1 MRLILTTL
9 RAALLAF
16 FASAAAQSPPV
27 APAERALP
35 WGAGCERPL
44 SEEEREATAERNA
57 RRLDGIQ
64 VLFENDMFSG
74 HRLIHRDAVSDRWY
88 TNGVKFIATQCPD
101 VRPFFLP
108 GAARSLAD
116 IFLKGRDVQF
126 GYTVGQLMFTP
137 ENIAIA
143 APQAA
148 DRFWAGYLYLGSIAQ
163 TYSRGQLETLEID
176 LGVIGPP
183 AFAEEAQTF
192 IHRPRRFGLPQGW
205 SNQMRTEPTLNV
217 QYLNM
222 YRGFREL
229 PLFAG
234 LSADFTPHYGAA
246 VGTVFDYVHGSAT
259 VRLGQ
264 DLRPAPAGTIDIP
277 SLGGIGEFRHRWSV
291 FLRFDGRATVYNAFL
306 QGGFFR
312 GDPHPTDLRP
322 RALSYTIT
330 PGLTF
335 ENPGWR
341 ASLLLNRRSREFNN
355 APFSRSVQSFGT
367 LNIEVQF

>member
-1 MRLILTTL
+1 MRGTL
-9 RAALLAF
+9 RPLLAALLLAT
-16 FASAAAQSPPV
+16 APAAAQTPV
-27 APAERALP
+27 PPAERALP
-35 WGAGCERPL
+35 WGAGCERAP
-44 SEEEREATAERNA
+44 SGDEREATAERNA
-57 RRLDGIQ
+57 RRLDGIR

-74 HRLIHRDAVSDRWY
+74 HRLLHESASSDRWY
-88 TNGVKFIATQCPD
+88 TNGVKLIATQCPD

-108 GAARSLAD
+108 GAALTLAD
-116 IFLKGRDVQF
+116 RFLKGRDVQF

-137 ENIAIA
+137 ENITVA
-143 APQAA
+143 APQTA

-163 TYSRGQLETLEID
+163 TFYRGQLETLEID

-192 IHRPRRFGLPQGW
+192 IHRLRGFEVPVGW
-205 SNQMRTEPTLNV
+205 GNQMPTEPTLNV
-217 QYLNM
+217 HYLNM
-222 YRGFREL
+222 YRGLGAL

-234 LSADFTPHYGAA
+234 LSADLTPHYGAA
-246 VGTVFDYVHGSAT
+246 VGTVFDYVHGGAT
-259 VRLGQ
+259 MRIGQ

-291 FLRFDGRATVYNAFL
+291 FLRFDARATAYNAFL

-312 GDPHPTDLRP
+312 GDPHHSDLRARP
-322 RALSYTIT
+322 LSYTVT

-341 ASLLLNRRSREFNN
+341 ASLLFNRRSREFNN

-367 LNIEVQF
+367 LNIEIQF